1 MNRNG
6 RIRTVATGLSLCMTL
21 LLIGNSASGQV
32 SPAEIL
38 NPKLKAAE
46 ANYLSQLQSVA
57 HAIRQAKFPF
67 PFLLARYVGADPAHQ
82 AGFDSRGL
90 EFVYFQNRILLK
102 ISGIYN
108 AAYNSDQLTQ
118 NERASRTFQE
128 VVAPILPL
136 VTKEFTEAVKC
147 DGIGFEIAYHSRT
160 PNKSYDYEGR
170 EILAVVFNR
179 DDAFAYVNATGEE
192 QRQALL
198 NQSEIYVNGKEF
210 GLALGERAPL
220 DLEALGRSIP
230 GQPSAPVVSP
240 ETAASAVARL
250 SAVNPRLAPTAP
262 AGRLGGIPGA
272 AAPSTNGPVPAA
284 VAVTPDSVAS
294 SSPAIEPRPIPT
306 PADAERLQSQF
317 QTQLDA
323 LVKDN
328 AATFHLVEYAPP
340 SFAVYHHQVVLQ
352 FTMRNPQ
359 LFEKTSSSI
368 YKRAAQSFD
377 LFLAPRLKPLIKNL
391 PAGAEFDALDFTVL
405 NQLGAEKNSSEA
417 VEFVCPLKASRS
429 FVEDEITSQDLIN
442 QGVVLVN
449 GVRIALNLQL
459 VE

>member
-1 MNRNG
+1 
-6 RIRTVATGLSLCMTL
+6 MTL
-21 LLIGNSASGQV
+21 LLMGNSASGQV
-32 SPAEIL
+32 SPSEIL
-38 NPKLKAAE
+38 NPKLKSAE
-46 ANYLSQLQSVA
+46 AIYLSQLQSLA
-57 HAIRQAKFPF
+57 HAIAGAWFPF
-67 PFLLARYVGADPAHQ
+67 PFLLARYVGADPDHQ

-90 EFVYFQNRILLK
+90 EFVYFQNRLLLK

-128 VVAPILPL
+128 VVVPILPM
-136 VTKEFTEAVKC
+136 VTKEFPEPVDC
-147 DGIGFEIAYHSRT
+147 DGIGFEIAYHTRT

-179 DDAFAYVNATGEE
+179 DDAFAYAHATGDE

-220 DLEALGRSIP
+220 NLEALGRSIP
-230 GQPSAPVVSP
+230 GLPSTPAVSP
-240 ETAASAVARL
+240 EAAASGVARL
-250 SAVNPRLAPTAP
+250 SPVNPRLTPPAQ
-262 AGRLGGIPGA
+262 AGRIGTFPGVR
-272 AAPSTNGPVPAA
+272 APSTNSPIAGA
-284 VAVTPDSVAS
+284 VAATPDSAAS
-294 SSPAIEPRPIPT
+294 SPPAIDPRPIPT
-306 PADAERLQSQF
+306 PADAERLQTQF
-317 QTQLDA
+317 HPQLDA

-328 AATFHLVEYAPP
+328 AAKFHLVEYAPP

-352 FTMRNPQ
+352 FTLRNPHP
-359 LFEKTSSSI
+359 FDKTSSSI

-377 LFLAPRLKPLIKNL
+377 LFLAPHLKTLMKNL
-391 PAGAEFDALDFTVL
+391 PEGAEFDALDITVL
-405 NQLGAEKNSSEA
+405 NQLGAEKDSSEA
-417 VEFVCPLKASRS
+417 VEFICPLKTSRS

-442 QGVVLVN
+442 QSIVLVN
-449 GVRIALNLQL
+449 AVRIALNLQL